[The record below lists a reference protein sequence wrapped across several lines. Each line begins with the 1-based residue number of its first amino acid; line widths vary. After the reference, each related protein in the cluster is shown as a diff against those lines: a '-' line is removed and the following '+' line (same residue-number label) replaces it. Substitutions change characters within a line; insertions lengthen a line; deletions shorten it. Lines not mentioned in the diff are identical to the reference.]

1 MNKTTFTSMLMA
13 FAVPGLGHYYLGRR
27 TRSLVFL
34 GIIVFMF
41 VAGLALDGKLYVPQS
56 GRPLS
61 LLASFA
67 SMGAGLLYFVARM
80 LGFQN
85 GDPPSITY
93 EYGTAFTLTA
103 GLMNLLLILDCY
115 DIAAGR
121 KQ

>member
-1 MNKTTFTSMLMA
+1 MLMA

-27 TRSLVFL
+27 TRSMVFL
-34 GIIVFMF
+34 AIIVFMF
-41 VAGLALDGKLYVPQS
+41 FVGLALEGRVYVPQA

-61 LLASFA
+61 FLASFA
-67 SMGAGLLYFVARM
+67 SMGAGLLYFAAR
-80 LGFQN
+80 LVGYQD
-85 GDPPSITY
+85 GDPTSITY

>member
-1 MNKTTFTSMLMA
+1 MLMA

-27 TRSLVFL
+27 TKAYVFF
-34 GIIVFMF
+34 GIILFML
-41 VAGLALDGKLYVPQS
+41 VAGLALEGKLYVPQA

-67 SMGAGLLYFVARM
+67 SMGAGLLYLIPRM
-80 LGFQN
+80 LGFHA
-85 GDPPSITY
+85 GDPTSITF

-115 DIAAGR
+115 DISVGR
-121 KQ
+121 KS

>member
-1 MNKTTFTSMLMA
+1 MLMA

-27 TRSLVFL
+27 KRSMVFL
-34 GIIVFMF
+34 AIIVFMF
-41 VAGLALDGKLYVPQS
+41 FVGLALEGRVYVPQA

-61 LLASFA
+61 FLASFA
-67 SMGAGLLYFVARM
+67 SMGAGLLYFLAT
-80 LGFQN
+80 LIGFQD
-85 GDPPSITY
+85 GDPTSITF

-115 DIAAGR
+115 DISAGR